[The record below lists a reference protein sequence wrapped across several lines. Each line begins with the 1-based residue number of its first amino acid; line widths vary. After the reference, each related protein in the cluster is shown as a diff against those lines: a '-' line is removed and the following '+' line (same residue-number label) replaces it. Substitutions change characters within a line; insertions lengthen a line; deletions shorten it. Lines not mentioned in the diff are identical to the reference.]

1 MADINPT
8 LRRRDQA
15 LRSILSADGIIGG
28 KMRWWTGS
36 KNFDFQC
43 TETEATEQQ
52 QEVSDTRRNI
62 EERTERLLK
71 ELSTPIKYDKQAKN
85 DIECVE
91 RGLSFILLLGLE
103 ADNFK
108 NFGTDMFLT
117 FYDVATT
124 AEEPLRKFALLR
136 TELTAQMW
144 LQNYPSFN
152 SAEEPPADEILDFIM
167 GTYALERVGIG
178 YDSKEEI
185 RNAAKRYTLNDFFGI
200 KIEDLHYEPD
210 GSEAYLQWSEYI
222 QIIAYTFY
230 AEKTGIDI
238 HVSLSTVIKYL
249 PSYRP
254 YYRYKVS
261 VEDDSKFDEF
271 QGQLT
276 MIFNVIH
283 VLSNYGELGLPAELL
298 PQETA
303 FLSDAYHMNTAIA
316 LKDVHLVGEL
326 AHCLRVLGIE
336 EDSTLIQNGLQFL
349 RSVQCLDGSWPAR
362 DDSDDPYFRYNAAMC
377 SISAL
382 NPQRFRGFGPSD
394 PKLEPILRRMANCT
408 RFKDTSSSTTSNLT
422 VDTVGG
428 VVKPP
433 TLSDFKTIE
442 VFYQSKVNRVSRELG
457 IDAEDYGN
465 ARLKLLLETKL
476 ETLKKS
482 HASEFRLAGQR
493 SKKKQRKEEKE
504 DERAWRPSS
513 SK

>member
-185 RNAAKRYTLNDFFGI
+185 RNAGKLRGYVSSVLSLYFSPFF
-200 KIEDLHYEPD
+200 P
-210 GSEAYLQWSEYI
+210 
-222 QIIAYTFY
+222 F
-230 AEKTGIDI
+230 IDI
-238 HVSLSTVIKYL
+238 IC
-249 PSYRP
+249 P
-254 YYRYKVS
+254 
-261 VEDDSKFDEF
+261 
-271 QGQLT
+271 
-276 MIFNVIH
+276 
-283 VLSNYGELGLPAELL
+283 
-298 PQETA
+298 
-303 FLSDAYHMNTAIA
+303 
-316 LKDVHLVGEL
+316 
-326 AHCLRVLGIE
+326 
-336 EDSTLIQNGLQFL
+336 
-349 RSVQCLDGSWPAR
+349 
-362 DDSDDPYFRYNAAMC
+362 
-377 SISAL
+377 
-382 NPQRFRGFGPSD
+382 
-394 PKLEPILRRMANCT
+394 
-408 RFKDTSSSTTSNLT
+408 
-422 VDTVGG
+422 
-428 VVKPP
+428 
-433 TLSDFKTIE
+433 
-442 VFYQSKVNRVSRELG
+442 
-457 IDAEDYGN
+457 
-465 ARLKLLLETKL
+465 
-476 ETLKKS
+476 
-482 HASEFRLAGQR
+482 
-493 SKKKQRKEEKE
+493 
-504 DERAWRPSS
+504 
-513 SK
+513 